1 MLLKSITLTDFRQFK
16 GTQKVEFATD
26 SQKNVT
32 VIMGVNGSGKTTL
45 AQAFTWCLYGKTDFS
60 DPNVLCKAT
69 LQEMGQNTSKTV
81 SVAIELRHN
90 GIDYTITRKQVY
102 TVDMVGTLRKP
113 LFAEQEIAFKD
124 RDGNR
129 RFVPDFERDY
139 KIKEILPF
147 ELSKYFFFD
156 GERIGNMSK
165 EIQSGKSD
173 EFADAVKNLL
183 GLKSYI
189 SAMTHLK
196 GVRAGKNTV
205 IGSYNDQY
213 SDDAD
218 GKIREYSN
226 KIMSFETELDSK
238 NKRIDELNQRLEII
252 NQKKIDL
259 SIIIEKNK
267 SSEQLANQK
276 KILESD
282 IKHKKERISGYTTA
296 MIANFGLYYKNHFS
310 KKMMIDALSVLSE
323 TDKLDKG
330 VPDIH
335 KRTIEFLIKR
345 GCCIC
350 GNPITLDSDEYK
362 TLIDLLQYIPPKA
375 LGNMIN
381 DFVKECKTK
390 IENTPDLFEL
400 LKRDVADKRT
410 EENSLDRDYRL
421 MKSIVDDISKLDDVG
436 SIQQELNKIND
447 EEKKT
452 RYELN
457 ELTKRVGVLNSEIEK
472 NETLRKELSLK
483 NDNNRKIELYKA
495 YAERIFNVI
504 KNDYDNQENI
514 VRSKLE
520 ENINTIFKKIYNG
533 GLSLKIDERY
543 NVQTIVNDFNSYN
556 EGVETSTAQSI
567 SIIFA
572 FIAGVIKVARENDQT
587 NEMLS
592 TEAYPL
598 VMDAPLSAFDKERIQ
613 TVCSTLPN
621 IAEQVIIFI
630 KDTDGE
636 IAEKYLSSKIGM
648 NYSFDKVNEFE
659 TNLMQR

>member
-1 MLLKSITLTDFRQFK
+1 MFPL
-16 GTQKVEFATD
+16 
-26 SQKNVT
+26 
-32 VIMGVNGSGKTTL
+32 
-45 AQAFTWCLYGKTDFS
+45 
-60 DPNVLCKAT
+60 
-69 LQEMGQNTSKTV
+69 
-81 SVAIELRHN
+81 
-90 GIDYTITRKQVY
+90 IDYTITRKQTY

-113 LFAEQEIAFKD
+113 SFAEQEITYKD
-124 RDGNR
+124 RDGQR
-129 RFVPDFERDY
+129 TFVSDFERDY

-165 EIQSGKSD
+165 EIQSGKSE
-173 EFADAVKNLL
+173 EFAEAVKNLL

-189 SAMTHLK
+189 SAMNHLK
-196 GVRAGKNTV
+196 GVKAGKKTV
-205 IGSYNDQY
+205 IGSYNEQY
-213 SDDAD
+213 SNDAD
-218 GKIREYSN
+218 GKIQEYTN
-226 KIMSFETELDSK
+226 KIISYESELESK
-238 NKRIDELNQRLEII
+238 NQRIEELNQRLEII
-252 NQKKIDL
+252 EKKKLDL
-259 SIIIEKNK
+259 SVLIEKNK
-267 SSEQLANQK
+267 SSEQLANKK

-282 IKHKKERISGYTTA
+282 IKHKHGRIDGYTTT
-296 MIANFGLYYKNHFS
+296 MLKNFNGYYKNHFS
-310 KKMMIDALSVLSE
+310 KKMMMDALAVLSE
-323 TDKLDKG
+323 TDTLDKG

-345 GCCIC
+345 GRCIC
-350 GNPITLDSDEYK
+350 GNQITLDSDEYR
-362 TLIDLLQYIPPKA
+362 TLIDLLQFIPPKA

-390 IENTPDLFEL
+390 IENTPDLFEA
-400 LKRDVADKRT
+400 LKRNVTDKRN
-410 EENSLDRDYRL
+410 EEISLDRDYKL
-421 MKSIVDDISKLDDVG
+421 LESIVEEITQLDDIGAV
-436 SIQQELNKIND
+436 QQELNKIHD
-447 EEKKT
+447 EGKKA

-457 ELTKRVGVLNSEIEK
+457 ELTQRVGVLNSEIEK

-504 KNDYDNQENI
+504 KDDYDKQESMIRN
-514 VRSKLE
+514 KLE

-543 NVQTIVNDFNSYN
+543 NVQTIVNDFKSYN

-636 IAEKYLSSKIGM
+636 IAEKYLSNKIGK

-659 TNLMQR
+659 TNLIQR